1 MKKLK
6 LIKVTK
12 PKVGAYIW
20 DGVGVEADYACS
32 ECGYGIAEEYKCCP
46 YCGAEID
53 WGKIIW

>member
-1 MKKLK
+1 MRKIK

-12 PKVGAYIW
+12 PKILSYGYHGKERGIEFV
-20 DGVGVEADYACS
+20 CS
-32 ECGYGIAEEYKCCP
+32 ECNCIIAEEYKCCP